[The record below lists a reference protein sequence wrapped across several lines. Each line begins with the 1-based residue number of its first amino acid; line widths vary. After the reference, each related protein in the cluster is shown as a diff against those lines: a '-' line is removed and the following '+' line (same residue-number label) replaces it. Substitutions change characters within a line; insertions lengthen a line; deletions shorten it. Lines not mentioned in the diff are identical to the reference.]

1 MTKNILPAAC
11 AAALCILSLTATAAP
26 EALPSFDCAKARTGA
41 EKRQGDALVVEEQPA
56 GAGSS
61 GPPYCGLNGTPG
73 GTFFPI
79 R

>member
-1 MTKNILPAAC
+1 MEAAGKAKGERLRVKSVDTKGWVLNLQ
-11 AAALCILSLTATAAP
+11 
-26 EALPSFDCAKARTGA
+26 
-41 EKRQGDALVVEEQPA
+41 RQGDGLVVEEQPP

-61 GPPYCGLNGTPG
+61 GPPYCGMNGTLA

>member
-1 MTKNILPAAC
+1 MLNLQ
-11 AAALCILSLTATAAP
+11 
-26 EALPSFDCAKARTGA
+26 
-41 EKRQGDALVVEEQPA
+41 RQGNGLVVEEQRP

-61 GPPYCGLNGTPG
+61 GPPYCGKNGTLA